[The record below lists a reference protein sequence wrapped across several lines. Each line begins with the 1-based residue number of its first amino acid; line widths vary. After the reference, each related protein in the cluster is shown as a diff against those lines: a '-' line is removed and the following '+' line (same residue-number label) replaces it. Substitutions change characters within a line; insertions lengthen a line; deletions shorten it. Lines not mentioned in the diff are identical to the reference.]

1 MGSNTENTEILNPP
15 ANIFPL
21 IRHISTRLTPV
32 LLPWP
37 ITPNQLTVAS
47 LILGLIGAGLFVA
60 GSWFLDIIG
69 GVLMVASYVLDN
81 CDGEVARIK
90 GLSSEFGAR
99 LDDIVDSVVDTC
111 FFAALG
117 YGTAQATGNSVW
129 LWLGLAAAAGAVIDF
144 WVEQINEMRL
154 KDKDGVKSREEFAA
168 EPKRPEDF
176 IDWFIYIFHELSR
189 ADFCLIVL
197 GLALF
202 DVTWVLL
209 PLAAVGAQVFWI
221 TDLFERARG
230 YHA

>member
-1 MGSNTENTEILNPP
+1 MGSNTENTETLNPP
-15 ANIFPL
+15 ATFFPL
-21 IRHISTRLTPV
+21 IRHLSTRLTPL

-37 ITPNQLTVAS
+37 ITPNQITVAS
-47 LILGLIGAGLFVA
+47 LVLGLIGAGLFAA
-60 GSWFLDIIG
+60 GDRLVDIVG
-69 GVLMVASYVLDN
+69 AVLLVGCYVLDN

-99 LDDIVDSVVDTC
+99 LDDIVDSVVDSC

-117 YGTAQATGNSVW
+117 YGTAATTGNSVW

-144 WVEQINEMRL
+144 WVEQLNEMRL
-154 KDKDGVKSREEFAA
+154 KGRDGVKTREEFAA
-168 EPKRPEDF
+168 EPKQPEDF
-176 IDWFIYIFHELSR
+176 LDWAIYIFHELSR
-189 ADFCLIVL
+189 ADFCLIIL

-221 TDLFERARG
+221 TDLFERTRG